1 MIEKFLLALAAIFS
15 IFTLGLVSGKRGY
28 QAKAN
33 KKSLENVKKANE
45 IKKNLS
51 TTPLDDKRKRLLK
64 RTKQ

>member
-15 IFTLGLVSGKRGY
+15 IFTLGLVNGKRGY

-51 TTPLDDKRKRLLK
+51 NTPLDDKRKRLLK
-64 RTKQ
+64 RKK

>member
-15 IFTLGLVSGKRGY
+15 IFTLGRVNGKRGY

-51 TTPLDDKRKRLLK
+51 NTTLDDKRKRLLK
-64 RTKQ
+64 RKKQ

>member
-15 IFTLGLVSGKRGY
+15 IFTLGRVSGKRGY

-33 KKSLENVKKANE
+33 EKSLENVKKANE

-51 TTPLDDKRKRLLK
+51 HTTLDDKRKRLLK
-64 RTKQ
+64 RKKQ

>member
-51 TTPLDDKRKRLLK
+51 NTPLDDKRKRLLK
-64 RTKQ
+64 RKK